1 MKSVKVTY
9 TVKASF
15 VAKNK
20 ENIGVF
26 IKDLKRMN
34 NNGIR
39 YSIYLGEDG
48 KTFTHLSLYTDEVAQ
63 QTFLEMDSFRDF
75 QEQRDASG
83 LEVEPTI
90 EVLNL
95 VAAY

>member
-15 VAKNK
+15 VAKNM
-20 ENIGVF
+20 ENIQTF
-26 IKDLKRMN
+26 INDLQKMN
-34 NNGIR
+34 NDGIR
-39 YSIYLGEDG
+39 YSIYLAEDG
-48 KTFTHLSLYTDEVAQ
+48 KTFTHLSLYKDEVAQ
-63 QTFLEMDSFRDF
+63 QTFLEMESFKAF

-83 LEVEPTI
+83 LEAEPSI

>member
-9 TVKASF
+9 TVKTSF

-20 ENIGVF
+20 ENIGIF
-26 IKDLKRMN
+26 INDLKKMN

-39 YSIYLGEDG
+39 YSIYLAKDG
-48 KTFTHLSLYTDEVAQ
+48 KTFTHLSLYKDEIAQ
-63 QTFLEMDSFRDF
+63 QTFLEMDSFKSF

-83 LEVEPTI
+83 LEVEPSI

-95 VAAY
+95 VAAW

>member
-20 ENIGVF
+20 ENISIF
-26 IKDLKRMN
+26 INDLQKMN
-34 NNGIR
+34 NDGIR

-48 KTFTHLSLYTDEVAQ
+48 KTFTHLSLYKDEIAQ
-63 QTFLEMDSFRDF
+63 QTFLEMDSFKAF

-83 LEVEPTI
+83 LEVEPNI
-90 EVLNL
+90 ELMNL
-95 VAAY
+95 VASY

>member
-15 VAKNK
+15 VAKNI
-20 ENIGVF
+20 ENIQVF
-26 IKDLKRMN
+26 INDLQKMN
-34 NNGIR
+34 NDGIR
-39 YSIYLGEDG
+39 YSIYLAEDG
-48 KTFTHLSLYTDEVAQ
+48 KTFTHLSLYKDEVAQ
-63 QTFLEMDSFRDF
+63 QVFLDMASFKSF
-75 QEQRDASG
+75 QEQRDASE
-83 LEVEPTI
+83 LEVEPGI

>member
-20 ENIGVF
+20 ENIGAF
-26 IKDLKRMN
+26 INDLQKLN
-34 NNGIR
+34 NEGIR

-48 KTFTHLSLYTDEVAQ
+48 KTFTHLSLYKDEIAQ
-63 QTFLEMDSFRDF
+63 QIFLEMDSFKAF

-83 LEVEPTI
+83 LEVEPNI
-90 EVLNL
+90 ELMNL
-95 VAAY
+95 VASY